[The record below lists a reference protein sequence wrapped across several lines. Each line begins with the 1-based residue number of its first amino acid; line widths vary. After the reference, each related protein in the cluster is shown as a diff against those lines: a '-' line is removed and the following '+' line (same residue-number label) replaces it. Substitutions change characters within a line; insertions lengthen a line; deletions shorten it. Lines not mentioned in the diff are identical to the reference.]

1 MRLAYKK
8 TGNGQPLV
16 ILHGLFGMSDNW
28 MTIGKNLADDFT
40 VYLVDQRNHGQSPH
54 AAEFSYPVLAE
65 DLYDFCTQHHLNGF
79 HLLGHSMGGK
89 TALLYAEKYPQT
101 IHKLIVA
108 DMALRA
114 YDHPHFR
121 SFLKALLSVDPD
133 VIKSRADADALLAEK
148 IPQPRIRQFLLKNLH
163 WTSKNQFKWRIN
175 LQSIAQNLDYIM
187 GRIDIKSPFPG
198 PVLFL
203 RGDQSDYINDPDI
216 KEIMSIF
223 PQAEISTIT
232 GAGHWLHAEKPDQFL
247 EIIWQFLI
255 K

>member
-1 MRLAYKK
+1 MHLAYKK

-65 DLYDFCTQHHLNGF
+65 DLYDFCTQHRLNGF

-101 IHKLIVA
+101 VHKLIVA
-108 DMALRA
+108 DMALRS

-121 SFLKALLSVDPD
+121 SFLEALLSIDPD
-133 VIKSRADADALLAEK
+133 VLKSRADADARLSEK
-148 IPQPRIRQFLLKNLH
+148 IPQLRIRQFLLKNLYR
-163 WTSKNQFKWRIN
+163 TPQNQFKWRIN
-175 LQSIAQNLDYIM
+175 LQSIAQNFDHIVGGLHL
-187 GRIDIKSPFPG
+187 KSPFPG

-203 RGDQSDYINDPDI
+203 RGDQSDYINDHDI
-216 KEIMSIF
+216 KEIMSVF
-223 PQAEISTIT
+223 PQAEISTIA
-232 GAGHWLHAEKPDQFL
+232 GAGHWLHVEAPDKFL
-247 EIIWQFLI
+247 EIVRKFLA